1 MSSYRGDVTGTEE
14 GVPDGQITLAD
25 AIYLSNHVAYQD
37 SGESNPY
44 SLPSFESGDVTGA
57 QEGVPDGQIT
67 LADAIYLSNH
77 VAYQDSGESNP
88 YQLPSSVTLFQ
99 LVINSS
105 SAEAELIV
113 DTSQIPDTV
122 DGISGI
128 QLYIKD
134 VKLSNKT
141 SDQPDLETY
150 FYTNY
155 NKSKLGEGWIVAS
168 NYFED
173 EDLSIIYLEKDNDTK
188 IKRNDGIFSLNT
200 FSFTEKG
207 DLPSIL
213 KSSGNFISR
222 VVDVMDN
229 EIITIDF

>member
-1 MSSYRGDVTGTEE
+1 MSSYRGDVTGTDF
-14 GVPDGQITLAD
+14 GVPDGEITLAD
-25 AIYLSNHVAYQD
+25 AIYLSNHVANQD
-37 SGESNPY
+37 TGGTNPY
-44 SLPSFESGDVTGA
+44 PLPSLKSGDVTGTYL
-57 QEGVPDGQIT
+57 GVPDGEIT

-77 VAYQDSGESNP
+77 VANQDTGGTNP
-88 YQLPSSVTLFQ
+88 YPLPSSVTLFQ
-99 LVINSS
+99 LDINEE
-105 SAEAELIV
+105 SAEVNLIV